1 MKWFDIK
8 KNIAGIWVSKSKIPN
23 NVESMK
29 DCSLGTPKRII
40 PVMVLVS
47 LTPQPPIDIG
57 IWLTSKTI
65 KKIKLNSIIFT
76 LIPNE
81 YPTVKKINIRFIWQK
96 KDTIDA
102 FKISF
107 LSLKK
112 IKNSLAIFWIFFINF
127 FLKSNFFNK
136 NKPTIEI
143 TENVN
148 IGMMTN
154 RSFEIQFGKSK
165 FDIMLWKTIN
175 IKSDERTKYF
185 SVTTK
190 LIDLGIEKTILFVI
204 KTL

>member
-1 MKWFDIK
+1 
-8 KNIAGIWVSKSKIPN
+8 
-23 NVESMK
+23 MK

-81 YPTVKKINIRFIWQK
+81 YPTVKKINIRFIWQQ

-112 IKNSLAIFWIFFINF
+112 E
-127 FLKSNFFNK
+127 LKLRQS
-136 NKPTIEI
+136 KP
-143 TENVN
+143 
-148 IGMMTN
+148 
-154 RSFEIQFGKSK
+154 SF
-165 FDIMLWKTIN
+165 
-175 IKSDERTKYF
+175 
-185 SVTTK
+185 
-190 LIDLGIEKTILFVI
+190 
-204 KTL
+204 